1 MKLYQTTEFGVYND
15 KVVKCTIDCRL
26 VYADGQ
32 AEAYFTVTGV
42 AKCHEDDKF
51 DEKLGKKIAEAKA
64 SKKAY
69 ETAIRHLERVKKVLL
84 TTLMVTDEDI
94 ERADTMLMTEEK
106 HLNNILKDVH

>member
-15 KVVKCTIDCRL
+15 KVVKCTIDCKL

-32 AEAYFTVTGV
+32 AEVYFMVTGI

-69 ETAIRHLERVKKVLL
+69 ETAIRHLEGFKKAIMS
-84 TTLMVTDEDI
+84 TLEVTNEDI
-94 ERADTMLMTEEK
+94 ERVDTMLTTEEK
-106 HLNNILKDVH
+106 HLSNILKDVH